1 MMYIT
6 GVSVLRSTLTGRWL
20 SFTLERTGGDRM
32 KKWIRTMVQL
42 TPEQNEA
49 LRELTY
55 RDRRSLAF
63 MIREAVDKYV
73 EYRKEGKR

>member
-1 MMYIT
+1 M
-6 GVSVLRSTLTGRWL
+6 
-20 SFTLERTGGDRM
+20 
-32 KKWIRTMVQL
+32 KWIRTIIQI
-42 TPEQNEA
+42 TPAQNEA